1 MKLSSKLGISL
12 VVFTAFTSNAYAALC
27 STDSFTL
34 TSIVETGGGDSWTGS
49 IDSTRCVGLYSG
61 NDDQYGQSE
70 PNPNI
75 GLNNVGFLNG
85 QGLSQSDVNKLL
97 GNNSQR
103 IDLTDDGVNNPVD
116 PGWIHLANIQGLGS
130 PVPNT
135 SNPGGEGD
143 YDYVEGIYLGDYLD
157 ITFTANTWEIVVAE
171 GTADFFNGTL
181 GLLGTF
187 DHLTFT
193 VKSSTY
199 YGVWDL
205 DFTEIAPILDGQGF
219 TLDFLEDYTFA
230 GMYNMADFDFKD
242 VSHINVWAR
251 DPHLTSVVPV
261 PAAVW
266 LFGSAILGFA
276 GFNRFKKKS

>member
-1 MKLSSKLGISL
+1 MKLLKTFGLS
-12 VVFTAFTSNAYAALC
+12 VVLLAGFGAKAYAVTC
-27 STDSFTL
+27 SLDTFTL
-34 TSIVETGGGDSWTGS
+34 TSIQETGGGDSWTGD
-49 IDSTRCVGLYSG
+49 IESTRCVGLYSG
-61 NDDQYGQSE
+61 NDDQGGQSE

-85 QGLSQSDVNKLL
+85 QGLSQADVNHLL
-97 GNNSQR
+97 GDNSQR
-103 IDLTDDGVNNPVD
+103 IDLTDDGFDNPVD

-130 PVPNT
+130 P
-135 SNPGGEGD
+135 SGSGSGGEGD

-157 ITFTANTWEIVVAE
+157 ITFTEETWEIVVAE
-171 GTADFFNGTL
+171 GTADFFNDTL
-181 GLLGTF
+181 DLLGTF

-205 DFTEIAPILDGQGF
+205 DFTEIAPVLAGEGF
-219 TLDFLEDYTFA
+219 NLNFLEDYTFA
-230 GMYNMADFDFKD
+230 GMYNMEDFDFKD

-251 DPHLTSVVPV
+251 DPHLQTVVPV

-276 GFNRFKKKS
+276 GFSRFKKKS